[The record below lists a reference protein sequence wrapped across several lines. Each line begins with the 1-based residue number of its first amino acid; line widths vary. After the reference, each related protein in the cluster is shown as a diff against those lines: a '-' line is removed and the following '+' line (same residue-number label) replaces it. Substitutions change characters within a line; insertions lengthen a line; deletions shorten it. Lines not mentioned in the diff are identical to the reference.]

1 MQFFHFNIDCL
12 PNFDKAQ
19 TASSF
24 KFVWIREG
32 SGSLS
37 IDMNRYNISPN
48 CMYFIKP
55 GQTHAMQGEY
65 EGHIISFTGS
75 FLGMD
80 DEKFDVG
87 YADGLLRFFSRQVCF
102 LQADTLADIKETVE
116 KMVQE
121 HRNIHMFRAE
131 ILKRYFKIL
140 LIYLTRQFEE
150 STDKIVQT
158 RDIEVAR
165 GFMRLLEKEFLLKK
179 MVSEYADKLFLT
191 PNYLNQI
198 IKKLT
203 GHSAGYHIRQRI
215 VLEAKREAIYSDKS
229 MKEIAYTLGF
239 ADVCHFSKF
248 FKKLT
253 GVNFVAFRK
262 NKSAIPFI
270 PEV

>member
-1 MQFFHFNIDCL
+1 MHFDIDCL
-12 PNFDKAQ
+12 QNYNDAQ
-19 TASSF
+19 TASWF
-24 KFVWIREG
+24 RFVWIREG

-37 IDMNRYNISPN
+37 IDTNRFDISPN

-55 GQTHAMQGEY
+55 GQVHAMQGEY

-75 FLGMD
+75 LLGMD
-80 DEKFDVG
+80 DEKFDTG
-87 YADGLLRFFSRQVCF
+87 YAEGLLKFFSKQVCF
-102 LQADTLADIKETVE
+102 LQADTTADIKETIGQ
-116 KMVQE
+116 MVKE
-121 HRNIHMFRAE
+121 HQNIDMFRPE

-150 STDKIVQT
+150 STDKSVQT
-158 RDIEVAR
+158 RDIEVVR
-165 GFMRLLEKEFLLKK
+165 GFMRLLEKEFLLMK
-179 MVSEYADKLFLT
+179 MVSDYAGKLFLT

-215 VLEAKREAIYSDKS
+215 VLEAKREAVYSDKS
-229 MKEIAYTLGF
+229 MKEIAYMLGF

-253 GVNFVAFRK
+253 GTNFVNFRK
-262 NKSAIPFI
+262 NKPVVPFI